1 MSELPP
7 DEPSILAAGADPGRR
22 DAHKTRAA
30 KAQTRVGTPE
40 QRHADVVA
48 AQEFNQ
54 IKKFAAA
61 CRRQWPGAA
70 GRRGRQSRD
79 PRQVLR
85 ATEIRLSLLAFG
97 PIGTTLN
104 KVVLVQS

>member
-1 MSELPP
+1 MCELRP
-7 DEPSILAAGADPGRR
+7 DAIAAAEADPGRLKAA
-22 DAHKTRAA
+22 AH
-30 KAQTRVGTPE
+30 TRVVTPE
-40 QRHADVVA
+40 QRNADVVA

-54 IKKFAAA
+54 INKFVAA
-61 CRRQWPGAA
+61 CRRQWPGPT

-79 PRQVLR
+79 LRQVLR

-97 PIGTTLN
+97 PIATTLN